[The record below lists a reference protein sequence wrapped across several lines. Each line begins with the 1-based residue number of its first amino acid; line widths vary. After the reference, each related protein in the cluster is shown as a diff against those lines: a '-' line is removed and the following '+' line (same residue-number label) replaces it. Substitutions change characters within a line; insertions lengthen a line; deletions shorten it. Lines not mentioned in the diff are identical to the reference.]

1 MRSTATTRILL
12 LFTITALVTVA
23 PCTANDAIHNIFMAA
38 AQECEWLRDAAISSV
53 LMTEASHEN
62 LALAIFCDPHD
73 LDFGGDRKIVSLA
86 VTASDGQTRTL
97 NISSN
102 VDERY
107 SRFATEKCWLA
118 GKPVIVL
125 TGWYWTSHLSPTV
138 YMIDE
143 TGVFFKVSGGDF
155 VIENGKV
162 INFAFSVVW
171 AEQGALPF
179 VVDDDLD
186 MAYCNYQS
194 MYSIAPHVREI
205 YAFDAVLG
213 EFILIQETPVTQ
225 YAVIGAFLAALQADN
240 FDAALQ
246 YLSEDWRISKSLTTG
261 HALRKLLDSAMPDL
275 VTSKAE
281 RFVAATDYSIRFQM
295 QSGSV
300 YDAVFDRTVNECYMS
315 WRVSSGGEG
324 TNIHCNPPRI
334 IAIRKI

>member
-162 INFAFSVVW
+162 INFAFSDVW

-194 MYSIAPHVREI
+194 MYSIAPHVPRNLCI
-205 YAFDAVLG
+205 RRSSRRVHPDTRNACNSICCYRCLSSSAPSRQLRCGLTVSLRR
-213 EFILIQETPVTQ
+213 
-225 YAVIGAFLAALQADN
+225 LADIEES
-240 FDAALQ
+240 D
-246 YLSEDWRISKSLTTG
+246 DWTC
-261 HALRKLLDSAMPDL
+261 A
-275 VTSKAE
+275 
-281 RFVAATDYSIRFQM
+281 
-295 QSGSV
+295 
-300 YDAVFDRTVNECYMS
+300 
-315 WRVSSGGEG
+315 
-324 TNIHCNPPRI
+324 
-334 IAIRKI
+334 